1 LNGFSKSVKTSVLTK
16 PEQSHLLSHREA
28 YLDPTSE
35 KELLV
40 ELQRGSQRA
49 FAEVYQEFSEGVF
62 AYCVKILADR
72 QLAQDVVQETFIK
85 VQQSAH
91 TIENNQSFKSWI
103 FRIARNEALMQLR
116 KKRTNGKLEDGSV
129 WDEET
134 PYQQVVA
141 VERAEMVNRML
152 DNLKHEYREVLVLLV
167 YEGMSYAEIAHV
179 TGATESSVKSRIFRA
194 RRAMVERL
202 KGYV

>member
-1 LNGFSKSVKTSVLTK
+1 MDPAS
-16 PEQSHLLSHREA
+16 EHQLLA
-28 YLDPTSE
+28 
-35 KELLV
+35 

-49 FAEVYQEFSEGVF
+49 FAEVYQKFSEGVF
-62 AYCVKILADR
+62 AYCLKILADR
-72 QLAQDVVQETFIK
+72 QLAQDVVQETFLK
-85 VQQSAH
+85 VQQHAH
-91 TIENNQSFKSWI
+91 TIENNQSFRSWV

-116 KKRTNGKLEDGSV
+116 KKRANGTVEDGSV

-141 VERAEMVNRML
+141 MEQSEAVNRML
-152 DNLKHEYREVLVLLV
+152 DSLKHEYREVLVLLV

-179 TGATESSVKSRIFRA
+179 TGATESSVKSRIFKA
-194 RRAMVERL
+194 RKAMIERL